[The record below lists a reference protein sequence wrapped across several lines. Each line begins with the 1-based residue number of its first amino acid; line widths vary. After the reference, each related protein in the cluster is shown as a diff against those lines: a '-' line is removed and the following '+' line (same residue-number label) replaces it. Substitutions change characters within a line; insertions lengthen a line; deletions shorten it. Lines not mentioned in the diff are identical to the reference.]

1 MTVAAALGLHRLALG
16 ATLVA
21 MLLALPQTPLTG
33 ISVSGLL
40 KAAVG
45 GGGGLNEETLLK
57 ITADGGEPTQLKP
70 VGAAGRLSCVTV
82 QLLAPEPEPMESTGW
97 VFVIGAVPLPLVN
110 VVVAAGEANT

>member
-21 MLLALPQTPLTG
+21 MLLALPQTPSMA
-33 ISVSGLL
+33 ISARGLL
-40 KAAVG
+40 KAAVCVV
-45 GGGGLNEETLLK
+45 LNEETLSN

-82 QLLAPEPEPMESTGW
+82 QLLLPKPEPLELTNR
-97 VFVIGAVPLPLVN
+97 VLVIGAVPLPLVN
-110 VVVAAGEANT
+110 VAVAAGEANP

>member
-40 KAAVG
+40 KAAVCG
-45 GGGGLNEETLLK
+45 AMKEATLSK
-57 ITADGGEPTQLKP
+57 ITADGPEPTQLKP
-70 VGAAGRLSCVTV
+70 VGAAGRLSCITV
-82 QLLAPEPEPMESTGW
+82 QLLVPKPKPLDLTSR

-110 VVVAAGEANT
+110 VVVAAGEANP

>member
-21 MLLALPQTPLTG
+21 MLLALPQTPSTG
-33 ISVSGLL
+33 ISARGLL
-40 KAAVG
+40 KAAVCG
-45 GGGGLNEETLLK
+45 AMKEETLSK
-57 ITADGGEPTQLKP
+57 ITADGPEPTQLKP

-82 QLLAPEPEPMESTGW
+82 QLLLPKLKAGPLELTDW

-110 VVVAAGEANT
+110 VAVAAGEANP